1 MELQTT
7 TLGTSSPISALE
19 GALSAVSLPHET
31 LDRGGDASHTG

>member
-7 TLGTSSPISALE
+7 TLGTSLPVSALE
-19 GALSAVSLPHET
+19 GALSAVSLARVT